1 LSKFLSQTAL
11 LVAMAC
17 TLLIAQLLI
26 KQGLTQTGALTV
38 TNWQQALNL
47 IRLIVTT
54 PKVIAGLGISALSTL
69 MWLVALSRLELS
81 YAIPMMNGIFYVLV
95 LLASRLVLGEKVT
108 FQRWVGALL
117 IIVAMALISKSK

>member
-1 LSKFLSQTAL
+1 
-11 LVAMAC
+11 MAC